1 MAEESQKEAVLTDQE
16 IEALVEHAED
26 SGFDDGEFRTHDF
39 SVGESLALS
48 KWVELDGLNN
58 NHAEALQ
65 RVFTTL
71 FDIELTIEAHSS
83 TYCNAKDLL
92 AVFPHRLCLVSTK
105 IGPFDEECHLVVP
118 GETLTFLVNQY
129 FGGASVTPP
138 KLTSRVT
145 PSEQRIGERVAR
157 EFLLTMAEV
166 WVDRLPLQMGD
177 LYVDVTSDRFSLIPS
192 DTGFVVFQLDMAIGD
207 DHRSS
212 LQLLLPFKDL
222 EAHSAAFL
230 PRKKEIPQSS
240 ENAMWE
246 SELRATLPDVVVEV
260 CGSIDA
266 IETTIKNLLA
276 MRVGVTIPIEEPDAM
291 SLLLNDRAVA
301 QGRYGAHEG
310 LKAMQFTNFKE
321 REK

>member
-1 MAEESQKEAVLTDQE
+1 ML
-16 IEALVEHAED
+16 
-26 SGFDDGEFRTHDF
+26 
-39 SVGESLALS
+39 
-48 KWVELDGLNN
+48 
-58 NHAEALQ
+58 
-65 RVFTTL
+65 
-71 FDIELTIEAHSS
+71 
-83 TYCNAKDLL
+83 
-92 AVFPHRLCLVSTK
+92 
-105 IGPFDEECHLVVP
+105 
-118 GETLTFLVNQY
+118 
-129 FGGASVTPP
+129 
-138 KLTSRVT
+138 
-145 PSEQRIGERVAR
+145 
-157 EFLLTMAEV
+157 
-166 WVDRLPLQMGD
+166 
-177 LYVDVTSDRFSLIPS
+177 PS

-222 EAHSAAFL
+222 EAHSEAFL